1 MKAIDAA
8 LICGAL
14 PFLLLT
20 DKSRTV
26 QNRNFS
32 LHFRL
37 IYSVFTGQDPLSI
50 RALGQFRQNVPQ
62 GID

>member
-1 MKAIDAA
+1 MKATHAA

-26 QNRNFS
+26 QNADFS
-32 LHFRL
+32 LYFQL
-37 IYSVFTGQDPLSI
+37 IYSTFIWWRPL
-50 RALGQFRQNVPQ
+50 
-62 GID
+62 

>member
-1 MKAIDAA
+1 MKAICAA

-26 QNRNFS
+26 QNADFS
-32 LHFRL
+32 PHFRL
-37 IYSVFTGQDPLSI
+37 IYSVFIGQDPL
-50 RALGQFRQNVPQ
+50 
-62 GID
+62 

>member
-37 IYSVFTGQDPLSI
+37 IYIVFTGQDPLYI
-50 RALGQFRQNVPQ
+50 RALRQFGQNVPQ
-62 GID
+62 GMD

>member
-1 MKAIDAA
+1 MKAIRAA

-32 LHFRL
+32 LHFQP
-37 IYSVFTGQDPLSI
+37 I
-50 RALGQFRQNVPQ
+50 
-62 GID
+62 

>member
-1 MKAIDAA
+1 MKAIYAA

-26 QNRNFS
+26 QNADFS
-32 LHFRL
+32 LHL
-37 IYSVFTGQDPLSI
+37 QPIYTMVIWQDPL
-50 RALGQFRQNVPQ
+50 
-62 GID
+62 

>member
-32 LHFRL
+32 LHLRL
-37 IYSVFTGQDPLSI
+37 IYILYIGLNPL
-50 RALGQFRQNVPQ
+50 
-62 GID
+62 

>member
-1 MKAIDAA
+1 MKAIYAA

-14 PFLLLT
+14 SFLLLT

-26 QNRNFS
+26 QNRNFP

-37 IYSVFTGQDPLSI
+37 IYIVFIRQDPLYI
-50 RALGQFRQNVPQ
+50 RAFGQFGQNVPQ
-62 GID
+62 GMD

>member
-20 DKSRTV
+20 DKSRAV
-26 QNRNFS
+26 QNADFS

-37 IYSVFTGQDPLSI
+37 IYILYIGLDPL
-50 RALGQFRQNVPQ
+50 
-62 GID
+62 